1 MEQNQKF
8 ILGKWILTFYKYLR
22 NIPDSPEK
30 AIFETTEL
38 VGKSLSYAYRLKG
51 LERIDWNKASKIAL
65 DVGIGVKTLIK
76 DILPILKRHALID
89 YLAKDYLA
97 NDNIEE
103 IFEYVYDL
111 EELALK
117 AYDIWQ
123 KESPNNKE
131 RIGLSILF
139 LVSLRPHSKSEILE
153 NLVQQGFKEQ
163 DINIVLDIL
172 NTSFR
177 LVQKIEIES
186 ESYYFNEFYWGLKPE
201 KYVSF
206 IKNLSKFEKAVL
218 DEFLSKLLEE
228 QLQPIDELLEDEIKL
243 DIEKLINIGF
253 VEPIKIYTKS
263 GDSKL
268 FIATP
273 HIIGEEFKGISSLD
287 IMNEIKIFTA
297 SIIYGHKYSPD
308 YKIRNPRILLEK
320 LLERGKIGPATPIG
334 RDYPLLEKLGIIKVE
349 KSVRYRDRF
358 YMVLNKD
365 KDYVIKGALNIL
377 SKQSIL
383 DAISEIH
390 EVSGLF
396 VAKRADEPEVV
407 KTERRLKSFILP
419 SELLEEEILKTIR
432 GEEL

>member
-1 MEQNQKF
+1 MEEKQKF

-22 NIPDSPEK
+22 NIPDSAEK

-51 LERIDWNKASKIAL
+51 LERIDWDKASNIAL
-65 DVGIGVKTLIK
+65 DIGIGVKTLIK
-76 DILPILKRHALID
+76 DILPILKKHNFID
-89 YLAKDYLA
+89 YLT
-97 NDNIEE
+97 NGNNIEE
-103 IFEYVYDL
+103 IYEYVYNL
-111 EELALK
+111 EELTLK

-123 KESPNNKE
+123 SESPNKRE
-131 RIGLSILF
+131 RIGLLILF
-139 LVSLRPHSKSEILE
+139 LVSLRPHSESEILE
-153 NLVQQGFKEQ
+153 NLVKQGFEEQ

-172 NTSFR
+172 HTSFK
-177 LVQKIEIES
+177 LVQKIKIEN
-186 ESYYFNEFYWGLKPE
+186 ESYFFNEFYWGSKPE
-201 KYVSF
+201 KYISF
-206 IKNLSKFEKAVL
+206 IRRLSKLEKAVL

-228 QLQPIDELLEDEIKL
+228 QLQPIDELLDEIKS
-243 DIEKLINIGF
+243 DIENLIKIGF

-263 GDSKL
+263 GDAKL

-273 HIIGEEFKGISSLD
+273 HIIGEDFKGVLGFD
-287 IMNEIKIFTA
+287 LMNEIKIFTA
-297 SIIYGHKYSPD
+297 SIIYGHKFSPD
-308 YKIRNPRILLEK
+308 YKIRDPRILLER

-349 KSVRYRDRF
+349 EAANYKNRF
-358 YMVLNKD
+358 YMILNKD
-365 KDYVIKGALNIL
+365 KDYVVKGALNIL

-383 DAISEIH
+383 DAIGEIT
-390 EVSGLF
+390 EMSGLF

-407 KTERRLKSFILP
+407 KTERRLKSPIIP